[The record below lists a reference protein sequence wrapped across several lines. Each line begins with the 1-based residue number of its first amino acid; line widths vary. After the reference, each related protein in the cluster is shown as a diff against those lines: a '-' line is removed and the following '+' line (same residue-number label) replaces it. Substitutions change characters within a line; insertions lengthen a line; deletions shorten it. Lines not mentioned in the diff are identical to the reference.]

1 MVSERLAKPSSRNAF
16 RVRITDAPLR
26 KDMSFLIEVSIT
38 SPFAARMILLRME
51 RDRPA
56 VFSSIYPTMLEVK
69 LNPYP
74 LRRNERDRRCRSE
87 ARRMEHS
94 LVCERSGVRILPL
107 RWTVNHCVC
116 DRTDE
121 FW

>member
-1 MVSERLAKPSSRNAF
+1 MVLERTANPWSFIRLVGSNPTLCAEERVISFRASRTFIDLHLLLA
-16 RVRITDAPLR
+16 T
-26 KDMSFLIEVSIT
+26 
-38 SPFAARMILLRME
+38 RMILLRTE

-56 VFSSIYPTMLEVK
+56 VFIEHYPTMLEAE

-74 LRRNERDRRCRSE
+74 FRRNDRDRRCRSE

-107 RWTVNHCVC
+107 R
-116 DRTDE
+116 
-121 FW
+121 

>member
-1 MVSERLAKPSSRNAF
+1 
-16 RVRITDAPLR
+16 
-26 KDMSFLIEVSIT
+26 
-38 SPFAARMILLRME
+38 MILLRTE

-74 LRRNERDRRCRSE
+74 LRRNDRDRRCRSE

-94 LVCERSGVRILPL
+94 LIVSGRGFESFRYDGAELM
-107 RWTVNHCVC
+107 
-116 DRTDE
+116 
-121 FW
+121 